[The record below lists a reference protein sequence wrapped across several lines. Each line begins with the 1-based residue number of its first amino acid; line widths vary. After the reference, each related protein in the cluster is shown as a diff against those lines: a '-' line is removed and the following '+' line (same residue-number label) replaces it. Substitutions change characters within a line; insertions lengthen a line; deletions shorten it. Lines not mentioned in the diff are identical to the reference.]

1 MLGLVQNW
9 FGPRY
14 NPIGV
19 DFGTD
24 CLRLAQVQWV
34 ETDWRLIA
42 AASAEVPPDIRRDE
56 PARWNFFSQSMR
68 DLLTSGKFHGR
79 TVMLGLPAAGMHIQ
93 HLRMAKMDEG
103 DTTKALPWEARGKIP
118 LDPNQAVLRHLV
130 AGEVYVDQ
138 EPRNE
143 IILLAAHRKTVEQL
157 LAASAKARLDVVGMN
172 VEPTAVLD
180 CFTQVYRRAADA
192 NVTNFFVDI
201 GAAGT
206 RAILTRGR
214 EILFARVIN
223 IGGDHFTAAVA
234 EELKYSAAEARALRI
249 KLAGQSASIPERN
262 AISHEPAADDSA
274 APRQRVEEAMAPLI
288 SKLIEELDLGR
299 RYYEA
304 TFPARPADRLVFVGG
319 EARQR
324 WLCQRIA
331 QGLGLVAQLGDPL
344 CRMSKRCDAGIES
357 GIDRRLPQPSW
368 AVAIG
373 LSMGPPSDEQLAAAA
388 ARGGADSRST
398 HERA

>member
-9 FGPRY
+9 FGPRV

-42 AASAEVPPDIRRDE
+42 AASAEVPANIRRDE
-56 PARWNFFSQSMR
+56 PARWNFFAQSMR
-68 DLLTSGKFHGR
+68 DLLISGKFHGR
-79 TVMLGLPAAGMHIQ
+79 TVMLGLPAAGMFIQ
-93 HLRMAKMDEG
+93 HLRLAKMDDAEFAR
-103 DTTKALPWEARGKIP
+103 ALPWEARGKIP
-118 LDPNQAVLRHLV
+118 LDPAQAVLRHLM

-143 IILLAAHRKTVEQL
+143 VILLAAHKKTVEQL

-172 VEPTAVLD
+172 VEPTAILD
-180 CFTQVYRRAADA
+180 CFTQVYRRSSDA
-192 NVTNFFVDI
+192 EITNFFVDI

-206 RAILTRGR
+206 RAVITRGR
-214 EILFARVIN
+214 EILFARVVN
-223 IGGDHFTAAVA
+223 IGGDQFTAAVA
-234 EELKYSAAEARALRI
+234 EQFAFSASEARALRI
-249 KLAGQSASIPERN
+249 TMAAPQPVADRN
-262 AISHEPAADDSA
+262 AITQAPPADESDS
-274 APRQRVEEAMAPLI
+274 PRKRMEEAMAPLI
-288 SKLIEELDLGR
+288 AKLVEELDLCR

-304 TFPARPADRLVFVGG
+304 TFPARPADRLVFIGG
-319 EARQR
+319 ESRHR
-324 WLCQRIA
+324 WLCQRVA
-331 QGLGLVAQLGDPL
+331 QGLGLAAQLGDPL

-357 GIDRRLPQPSW
+357 GIDRRQPQPSW

-373 LSMGPPSDEQLAAAA
+373 LSMGSPSDEQLAAAA
-388 ARGGADSRST
+388 ERGAAYSRST
-398 HERA
+398 NERA